1 MVRYIIRSIGVV
13 LLASALAALIIDGTR
28 SIAASKLMVTTFGAM
43 TGYLFP
49 KTYPALKPAIEQNI
63 HPLLWDPFLVSVFWL
78 PTFVILAVLGLLLI
92 WMSRRRQVTIGYA
105 GR

>member
-1 MVRYIIRSIGVV
+1 MVRYIIRLIGVV